1 MNARWQ
7 DTPAAVFL
15 RLMADLMIVN
25 IITVICSFGVITMG
39 ASLSAM
45 YAVLFQR
52 ERDEG
57 TVAVISTFFKAFV
70 KNFLKATALELIVVL
85 VVGVAAG
92 DFWFAMNAEQPI
104 RTLYVAVGTIIAL
117 LALILFIMAFP
128 QQSIYRNSLFKYLKN
143 SVVLAMCAPGQ
154 TLLALAAWIVP
165 WYFALTEI
173 EVLESFG
180 VIYMVFGL
188 SLPAWCTVKLL
199 KKVFDRTK
207 QETEGS

>member
-52 ERDEG
+52 ERDDG
-57 TVAVISTFFKAFV
+57 TVAVISTYFKAFAR
-70 KNFLKATALELIVVL
+70 NFLKATLLELIVALVL
-85 VVGVAAG
+85 VIAAG
-92 DFWFAMNAEQPI
+92 DFWYAANMEPPI
-104 RTLYVAVGTIIAL
+104 RTLFAGVGTIVGL
-117 LALILFIMAFP
+117 LALILFILAFP
-128 QQSIYRNSLFKYLKN
+128 QQSIYRNSLFNYLKN
-143 SVVLAMCAPGQ
+143 SLVLAMCAPGQ

-173 EVLESFG
+173 EVLTSFG

-188 SLPAWCTVKLL
+188 SLPAWATVKLL

-207 QETEGS
+207 QETEEF

>member
-7 DTPAAVFL
+7 DTPAAAYL
-15 RLMADLMIVN
+15 RLMADLMILN
-25 IITVICSFGVITMG
+25 MLTVICSFGVITMG
-39 ASLSAM
+39 ASFSAM
-45 YAVLFQR
+45 YAVLFRR

-57 TVAVISTFFKAFV
+57 NVAVTGTFFNAFIR
-70 KNFLKATALELIVVL
+70 NFPMATLLELVLAL

-92 DFWFAMNAEQPI
+92 DFWFASNAEQPI
-104 RTLYVAVGTIIAL
+104 RTVYLAVGTIIAI
-117 LALILFIMAFP
+117 LALILFILAFP

-143 SVVLAMCAPGQ
+143 SLVLAMCAPGQ

-173 EVLESFG
+173 EVLTSFG

-207 QETEGS
+207 QEDKES

>member
-128 QQSIYRNSLFKYLKN
+128 QQSIYRNTLFNYLKN
-143 SVVLAMCAPGQ
+143 SLVLAMCAPGQ

-165 WYFALTEI
+165 WYFAITEI
-173 EVLESFG
+173 EVLKSFG

-188 SLPAWCTVKLL
+188 ALPAWCTVKLL

-207 QETEGS
+207 QETEES

>member
-7 DTPAAVFL
+7 DTPAATML

-25 IITVICSFGVITMG
+25 IIAVICSFGVITMG

-52 ERDEG
+52 ERDDG
-57 TVAVISTFFKAFV
+57 TVAVISTYFKAFAR
-70 KNFLKATALELIVVL
+70 NFLKATLLELIVALVL
-85 VVGVAAG
+85 MIAAG
-92 DFWFAMNAEQPI
+92 DFWYAANMEPPI
-104 RTLYVAVGTIIAL
+104 RTLFAGVGTIVGL
-117 LALILFIMAFP
+117 LALILFILAFP
-128 QQSIYRNSLFKYLKN
+128 QQSIYRNSLFNYLKN
-143 SVVLAMCAPGQ
+143 SLVLAMCAPGQ

-173 EVLESFG
+173 EVLTSFG

-188 SLPAWCTVKLL
+188 SLPAWATVKLL
-199 KKVFDRTK
+199 KKVFDRT
-207 QETEGS
+207 QQSE

>member
-25 IITVICSFGVITMG
+25 ILTVICSFGVITMG

-57 TVAVISTFFKAFV
+57 MVAVFRTYFRAFFR
-70 KNFLKATALELIVVL
+70 NFLKATALELVLVL
-85 VVGVAAG
+85 VVGICAG
-92 DFWFAMNAEQPI
+92 DFWFALNSEQPL
-104 RTLYVAVGTIIAL
+104 RTLYVGVGTLIGL

-128 QQSIYRNSLFKYLKN
+128 QQSTYQNSVFNYLKN
-143 SVVLAMCAPGQ
+143 SFVLAMCAPGQ

-165 WYFALTEI
+165 WSLVFIEQ
-173 EVLESFG
+173 EVLIRFG
-180 VIYMVFGL
+180 VVYMVWGL
-188 SLPAWCTVKLL
+188 SFPAWCTVNLL
-199 KKVFDRTK
+199 NKVFERTG
-207 QETEGS
+207 QTTEET

>member
-52 ERDEG
+52 ERDDG
-57 TVAVISTFFKAFV
+57 TVAVISTYFKAFAR
-70 KNFLKATALELIVVL
+70 NFLKATLLELIVALVL
-85 VVGVAAG
+85 MIAAG
-92 DFWFAMNAEQPI
+92 DFWYAANMEPPI
-104 RTLYVAVGTIIAL
+104 RTLFAGVGTIVGL
-117 LALILFIMAFP
+117 LALILFILAFP
-128 QQSIYRNSLFKYLKN
+128 QQSIYRNSLFNYLKN
-143 SVVLAMCAPGQ
+143 SLVLAMCAPGQ

-173 EVLESFG
+173 EVLTSFG

-188 SLPAWCTVKLL
+188 SLPAWATVKLL

-207 QETEGS
+207 QEDDES

>member
-70 KNFLKATALELIVVL
+70 KNFPMATLLELIVVL

-128 QQSIYRNSLFKYLKN
+128 QQSIYRNTLFNYLKN
-143 SVVLAMCAPGQ
+143 SLVLAMCAPGQ

-165 WYFALTEI
+165 WYFAITVQ
-173 EVLESFG
+173 EVLTSFG
-180 VIYMVFGL
+180 VIYMVWGL
-188 SLPAWCTVKLL
+188 ALPAWCTVKLL

-207 QETEGS
+207 QEDDES

>member
-52 ERDEG
+52 ERDDG
-57 TVAVISTFFKAFV
+57 TVAVISTYFKAFAR
-70 KNFLKATALELIVVL
+70 NFLKATLLELIVALVL
-85 VVGVAAG
+85 VIAAG
-92 DFWFAMNAEQPI
+92 DFWYAANMEPPI
-104 RTLYVAVGTIIAL
+104 RTLFAGVGTIVGL
-117 LALILFIMAFP
+117 LALILFILAFP
-128 QQSIYRNSLFKYLKN
+128 QQSIYRNSLFNYLKN
-143 SVVLAMCAPGQ
+143 SLVLAMCAPGQ

-173 EVLESFG
+173 EVLTSFG

-207 QETEGS
+207 QEDDES

>member
-52 ERDEG
+52 ERDDG
-57 TVAVISTFFKAFV
+57 TVAVISTYFKAFAR
-70 KNFLKATALELIVVL
+70 NFLKATLLELIVALVL
-85 VVGVAAG
+85 VIAAG
-92 DFWFAMNAEQPI
+92 DFWYAANMEPPI
-104 RTLYVAVGTIIAL
+104 RTLFAGVGTIVGL
-117 LALILFIMAFP
+117 LALILFILAFP
-128 QQSIYRNSLFKYLKN
+128 QQSIYRNSLFNYLKN
-143 SVVLAMCAPGQ
+143 SLVLAMCAPGQ

-173 EVLESFG
+173 EVLTSFG

-188 SLPAWCTVKLL
+188 SLPAWATVKLL

-207 QETEGS
+207 QETEES

>member
-25 IITVICSFGVITMG
+25 ILAVICSFGVITMG

-57 TVAVISTFFKAFV
+57 AVAVFSTFFKSFARNFV
-70 KNFLKATALELIVVL
+70 KATVLELILVL
-85 VVGVAAG
+85 VVGVCAG
-92 DFWFAMNAEQPI
+92 DFWFAMNSEQPI
-104 RTLYVAVGTIIAL
+104 KTLYVGVGTIIGL

-128 QQSIYRNSLFKYLKN
+128 QQSIYRNSIFNYLKN
-143 SVVLAMCAPGQ
+143 SLVLAMCAPGQ

-165 WYFALTEI
+165 WSLVFIEQ
-173 EVLESFG
+173 EVLIRFG
-180 VIYMVFGL
+180 VLYMVFGIAF
-188 SLPAWCTVKLL
+188 PAWCTVKLL

-207 QETEGS
+207 QENE